1 MNPLRD
7 RIGWIVGAATLLA
20 FQADAKTSLL
30 IPDPLSLRMSSSGSS
45 FLIASD
51 AAAKNVAIVVRQLKG
66 PDGKDLAPSEIALN
80 PALIPEVTPAGV
92 RVTVTAVSGG
102 MTAPG
107 DYTFTLYAEGSGEG
121 SEKPA
126 LLKSGT
132 LTNPKPEISAP
143 SLKDTTI
150 VLRRHWPGCGATGV
164 RSVDLLLSGTL
175 PLNQT
180 TFGARIAGSA
190 DDVTAQPGEIDLR
203 PADTPPPVGGIPPG
217 LSHWTLNLSKF
228 GNAGT
233 FPATLLVHPQ
243 GGTAPVE
250 IPFKIIV
257 TDAAFLPLLAIAAG
271 VLLALGVQI
280 IANRLR
286 PREENRLRMLELLM
300 TVQNLRSETADP
312 DRLKDLDE
320 LESRLRDAEGRNN
333 DGNFAAVKTL
343 LDQIEGDVSAARK
356 AQRDDRLAAQNAFEQ
371 AQEALTA
378 AQRAGGDVAKVAALQ
393 TRIDATAELIAGRRY
408 LKAKALL
415 TSIQN
420 DITALGGQA
429 AVAAAAVGLNI
440 RMARGGTP
448 PPPPAGA
455 PVLTVKDDVAA
466 RTVDREISFVII
478 DSGNTL
484 AAASKT
490 VWNFDDGKI
499 EDGKQ
504 PLRTT
509 HRYASPATYAVTASV
524 CRSDGTE
531 IEKLS
536 VPVTIAESAAGRV
549 IKKSR
554 WTVDSYDLLISAIA
568 AVVAIV
574 SGLWLLYAGKAFG
587 SLAQYAEAFV
597 WGFGIDNTVRGFAA
611 VMKKVSG

>member
-1 MNPLRD
+1 MKPLRD

-20 FQADAKTSLL
+20 FHADAKTSLL
-30 IPDPLSLRMSSSGSS
+30 IPDPFSLRMSSSGSS

-51 AAAKNVAIVVRQLKG
+51 APAKNVAIVVRQLKG
-66 PDGKDLAPSEIALN
+66 PDGKDLAPSEIALD
-80 PALIPEVTPAGV
+80 PALIPEVTAAGV

-121 SEKPA
+121 SEKTA

-132 LTNPKPEISAP
+132 LTNPKPDISAP

-150 VLRRHWPGCGATGV
+150 VLRRHWPGCGATGMQ
-164 RSVDLLLSGTL
+164 SVDLLLGGTL
-175 PLNQT
+175 PLKQT

-190 DDVTAQPGEIDLR
+190 DDVTAQPGEIDLGR
-203 PADTPPPVGGIPPG
+203 AAGTPSADGLPPG

-233 FPATLLVHPQ
+233 FPATLLVHPP

-257 TDAAFLPLLAIAAG
+257 TDAAFLPLLTIAAG
-271 VLLALGVQI
+271 VLLALWFQI

-286 PREENRLRMLELLM
+286 PREENRLRILELLM
-300 TVQNLRSETADP
+300 MEQKLRTETADP

-320 LESRLRDAEGRNN
+320 LEARLREAEVRNN
-333 DGNFAAVKTL
+333 DGSFATVKTL
-343 LDQIEGDVSAARK
+343 LDQIESELSAARK
-356 AQRDDRLAAQNAFEQ
+356 AQQDDRLSAQNAFEQ

-378 AQRAGGDVAKVAALQ
+378 AQRAAADVARVAALQ
-393 TRIDATAELIAGRRY
+393 ARIDATAELITARRY

-415 TSIQN
+415 TSIQT
-420 DITALGGQA
+420 DITALGAQA
-429 AVAAAAVGLNI
+429 AAAAAAVGLNM
-440 RMARGGTP
+440 RMARGGP

-478 DSGNTL
+478 DPGNTL

-490 VWNFDDGKI
+490 VWNFGDGTV

-504 PLRTT
+504 LLRTT
-509 HRYASPATYAVTASV
+509 HSYSSPATYAVTASV
-524 CRSDGTE
+524 CRSNGSE
-531 IEKLS
+531 IEKLPVS
-536 VPVTIAESAAGRV
+536 VTIAESAAGRV

-554 WTVDSYDLLISAIA
+554 WTIDSYDLLISGIA

-574 SGLWLLYAGKAFG
+574 SGLWLLYAGRAFG
-587 SLAQYAEAFV
+587 SPAQYAEAFV